1 MKNKN
6 SVSKK
11 ITTPA
16 TMSKIFA
23 ILMCITLIATG
34 CGNKDAKPSDAN
46 DTTTTTSQTTNTTE
60 SAPSSTTTTSAG
72 DTTTAKADDTTTSAS
87 DTTTVAPSVS
97 QATTTGATNEST
109 TTSKNTS
116 ATTSATS
123 TTTTTANSDPGV
135 VEKITEVFDFTCE
148 FPDSEVIATT
158 YNDPKN
164 GNKLPYRLFMPANYD
179 PAKEYPV
186 LLVLHGAGEMGKN
199 NTLQLHNVKKIFECN
214 GDIISQGFVLC
225 PQTDVWWDLGGSNLT
240 GKLGSVLHLLEE
252 VQDTYSCDANRIY
265 VTGLS
270 MGGYAT
276 WDLLAQHGNIFA
288 AGMPVCG
295 GSSRIGQAAA
305 MKDIPIRIYHSQD
318 DDTVPFYHSEMMYDA
333 VVEAGNKNVE
343 FIILDGYV
351 HNAWDYAYA
360 DRDGFSW
367 LYAQNKTSNPTCAY
381 EYVPYFTVRD
391 AKGNVIIS
399 EVDVRMMYY
408 IGGYNEKEEYVITM
422 NLLLNDNGLSKLTKA
437 YTSGSNNAFT
447 VYWANEKLYTYTANK
462 APTGSMFSMVGIFD
476 DETATRF
483 YDTVNFYIENRD

>member
-6 SVSKK
+6 YMSKK
-11 ITTPA
+11 ITAPA
-16 TMSKIFA
+16 TMSKLLAF
-23 ILMCITLIATG
+23 LMCIALITTG
-34 CGNKDAKPSDAN
+34 CGNKDATPSDAN
-46 DTTTTTSQTTNTTE
+46 ATSATASQTTHTTDV
-60 SAPSSTTTTSAG
+60 APTSTTTTG
-72 DTTTAKADDTTTSAS
+72 VTDTTTETGSDITPSST
-87 DTTTVAPSVS
+87 DTTTVVPSAS
-97 QATTTGATNEST
+97 QTATTGSTNGSI

-116 ATTSATS
+116 ATTSTA
-123 TTTTTANSDPGV
+123 TTTANSDPGV
-135 VEKITEVFDFTCE
+135 VEKITEIFDFTCE
-148 FPDSEVIATT
+148 FPDTEVIATT

-179 PAKEYPV
+179 PSKKYPV

-252 VQDTYSCDANRIY
+252 VQNTYSCDANRIY

-276 WDLLAQHGNIFA
+276 WDLLAEHGQIFA

-343 FIILDGYV
+343 FIILNGYV

-367 LYAQNKTSNPTCAY
+367 LYAQNKSSNPTCAY
-381 EYVPYFTVRD
+381 DYVPYFTIRD
-391 AKGNVIIS
+391 AKGDVVIS
-399 EVDVRMMYY
+399 EEDIRMLYY

-422 NLLLNDNGLSKLTKA
+422 NMMLTDSGFSKLEKA
-437 YTSGSNNAFT
+437 YAAGKAFT
-447 VYWANEKLYTYTANK
+447 VYWSTQKLYAYTVSG
-462 APTGSMFSMVGIFD
+462 APDSNVISMEGIFNE
-476 DETATRF
+476 ETAVRF
-483 YDTVNFYIENRD
+483 YDTVNFRIEQRG